1 MGMSYK
7 MRLEMEL
14 GSKALVQPL
23 TWGSKKNEIRIWG
36 SGTVRSRAAEESQ
49 LACLN

>member
-36 SGTVRSRAAEESQ
+36 SGTARSWAAEESQ